1 MTKEYTT
8 RDLNKIIEET
18 FPNDYPA
25 QSGALRATL
34 SSVLI
39 SVKSRD
45 PKLFEEIMA
54 FEMKVSEEIKEQG
67 QEKAAKD
74 T

>member
-8 RDLNKIIEET
+8 RDLIKSIEET
-18 FPNDYPA
+18 YPNDYPA
-25 QSGALRATL
+25 QAGNLKASL

-45 PKLFEEIMA
+45 PKLFEEIME
-54 FEMKVSEEIKEQG
+54 FEMKVSERVKEREQK
-67 QEKAAKD
+67 EAKD
-74 T
+74 A

>member
-18 FPNDYPA
+18 YPNDYVA
-25 QSGALRATL
+25 QAGALRATL

-45 PKLFEEIMA
+45 PNLFEEIME
-54 FEMKVSEEIKEQG
+54 FEFRVSERFKEREQK
-67 QEKAAKD
+67 EAKD
-74 T
+74 A